1 MREEAWQALKREYNM
16 HFAPPPPDEVPE
28 TPEAESD
35 DAIQESVHTERGGVT
50 FIEPAVDLEQTPFET
65 EVDIYQRELRAPST
79 LSNLEVLPWWQA
91 QESRF
96 PNLAR
101 MVRQFLACPASS
113 ASAERIFSLA
123 GRLFDD
129 KSQAMK
135 EENIEDRMWA
145 KQHVLNQR
153 AKKL

>member
-1 MREEAWQALKREYNM
+1 MQAGALRHGALSTPLVQYGLRELG
-16 HFAPPPPDEVPE
+16 FA
-28 TPEAESD
+28 TYRTYSRM
-35 DAIQESVHTERGGVT
+35 I
-50 FIEPAVDLEQTPFET
+50 PAVDLEQTPFET

-135 EENIEDRMWA
+135 EENLEDRMWA